1 MRRVLAAFAALA
13 LATAGANAEPLKLRV
28 GWVSA
33 TADAPFLLFAQ
44 QGIAKHN
51 GVSYTVEPIH
61 FQGSPSV
68 ITALATGDLD
78 FGGLGFS
85 AVPIAVLNAGLS
97 DLRIIADQF
106 RDGVPGSYSNEFLVL
121 KDSPIRTIEDMKGK
135 VAATNSAGSAIDMAM
150 RAMFRK
156 HGIEDKRDVTVIEA
170 AFPNLPSMLR
180 EHKADLIASTRVFT
194 ADPDNR
200 AYTRT
205 LFTQRDAMGPSEMA
219 MLVARQGFLE
229 KNRAV
234 VIDYLEDSLRLLHWY
249 SDPAHRDDA
258 IKALA
263 DFTKQPPSA
272 FSSWMFV
279 KGEDFYH
286 DPNGL
291 PDLEALQANVEMQR
305 ELGFLKS
312 TLDVKPLAALDYV
325 EEAAR
330 RAK

>member
-1 MRRVLAAFAALA
+1 MKSFLASLAALA
-13 LATAGANAEPLKLRV
+13 VGAMSAQAEPLKLRV

-44 QGIAKHN
+44 PGIAKHI
-51 GVSYTVEPIH
+51 GVSYTIEPTH

-85 AVPIAVLNAGLS
+85 AVPIAVLNAGLR

-121 KDSPIRTIEDMKGK
+121 KDSPIRTIEDLKGK

-156 HGIEDKRDVTVIEA
+156 HGIEDKRDVTIIEA

-180 EHKADLIASTRVFT
+180 EHKADLIASTRIFT
-194 ADPDNR
+194 ADPANR
-200 AYTRT
+200 ADTRA
-205 LFTQRDAMGPSEMA
+205 LFTQRDAIGPSEMA

-263 DFTKQPPSA
+263 DFTKQPASA

-286 DPNGL
+286 DADGM
-291 PDLEALQANVEMQR
+291 PDLDALQANVELQR
-305 ELGFLKS
+305 QLGFVK
-312 TLDVKPLAALDYV
+312 TALDVKPLAALDYV
-325 EEAAR
+325 KEAAR